1 MRIKR
6 IIRNRFCLP
15 ALALLLAASPG
26 CRREPGDSS
35 ESAGRTAVIEPDYSG
50 ITIPPNIAPLN
61 FIIREKG
68 SSYHVSFRTPGGEG
82 FSVYS
87 RDSIV
92 RIPLRR
98 WKKLLSGNKG
108 KDLSVEIS
116 ARDNEGK
123 WLRFTALANRIASED
138 IDPYVYYRLL
148 YPGYE
153 SWSRLSIN
161 YRSLESF
168 RNGIFIENDVA
179 DENCINCHSF
189 NNGHGGEFMFHVRGS
204 KGGTYILS
212 EGSFG
217 KFNLKTAEMKNGAVY
232 PRWHPS
238 GRYISFSSNSIIQR
252 FHASDNKKVEVSD
265 LESSLLLYDV
275 SRNEI
280 TDIPLSGKGI
290 FMDTYPEWSPD
301 GKNLYF
307 CRAPQVS
314 GEYDYRQIRYDLW
327 RVPFDEAGSSFGT
340 AEQVFSASGLGKS
353 AA

>member
-1 MRIKR
+1 
-6 IIRNRFCLP
+6 
-15 ALALLLAASPG
+15 
-26 CRREPGDSS
+26 
-35 ESAGRTAVIEPDYSG
+35 
-50 ITIPPNIAPLN
+50 
-61 FIIREKG
+61 
-68 SSYHVSFRTPGGEG
+68 
-82 FSVYS
+82 
-87 RDSIV
+87 
-92 RIPLRR
+92 
-98 WKKLLSGNKG
+98 
-108 KDLSVEIS
+108 
-116 ARDNEGK
+116 
-123 WLRFTALANRIASED
+123 
-138 IDPYVYYRLL
+138 
-148 YPGYE
+148 
-153 SWSRLSIN
+153 
-161 YRSLESF
+161 
-168 RNGIFIENDVA
+168 
-179 DENCINCHSF
+179 
-189 NNGHGGEFMFHVRGS
+189 MFHMRGS

-353 AA
+353 AAFPRISPDGRFLVVTLADYGCFPTAAG